1 MSYNVSELIKMKNK
15 KKKQVSQENRILER
29 DLLSRQ
35 SILTQN
41 AISEEK
47 LYEQRN
53 TRQTKTYD
61 VTSASLDVWLD
72 EFIKYDPRARGKN
85 SEGARALI
93 RVSEQSNREGQWPKM
108 APQRKSSVSF
118 GSRGK

>member
-53 TRQTKTYD
+53 TRQTCGSNKRRRRRR
-61 VTSASLDVWLD
+61 
-72 EFIKYDPRARGKN
+72 KQRG
-85 SEGARALI
+85 G
-93 RVSEQSNREGQWPKM
+93 
-108 APQRKSSVSF
+108 
-118 GSRGK
+118 